1 MICIVCFSSS
11 TFEVVQN
18 ALKLWANNI
27 IPSLLPFFI
36 CIDLLKKTKFVNI
49 ISTLLTPIMKPLFNV
64 PGSGAF
70 ALSMGWLS
78 GYPTGAKITSE
89 LYQDGKCSFE
99 EASRLLAFTNT
110 SGPLFIIG
118 TCGIAMF
125 NDSKIGILLLIAHIL
140 GSITVGFV
148 LKNRFSSPNPACI
161 ISQKSEKINTSEDL
175 NLKNLGKFVG
185 ISIQNSFS
193 TLILIGGYIV
203 AFAII
208 RTYFKRTWHYFI
220 SFKSNMPE
228 YFGLSTSLLPY
239 IEATFCGLLE
249 VTNGLNI
256 LASLGTSTFTICL
269 ASFLLR
275 IWWHIYSNAS
285 SKYNCR

>member
-1 MICIVCFSSS
+1 MLCIVYFSSS
-11 TFEVVQN
+11 TFEVAQN
-18 ALKLWANNI
+18 ALKLWANNV

-49 ISTLLTPIMKPLFNV
+49 IGTLFTPIMKPLFNV
-64 PGSGAF
+64 PGTGAF

-89 LYQDGKCSFE
+89 LYQDGKCTFE
-99 EASRLLAFTNT
+99 GASRLLAFTNT

-125 NDSKIGILLLIAHIL
+125 NDSKIGVLLLISHIL
-140 GSITVGFV
+140 GSITVGFI
-148 LKNRFSSPNPACI
+148 LRNHFSSPNSASI

-175 NLKNLGKFVG
+175 SLKILGKSIG

-193 TLILIGGYIV
+193 TLMLIGGYIV
-203 AFAII
+203 TFAII
-208 RTYFKRTWHYFI
+208 RTYFKRIRYNLFYFQ
-220 SFKSNMPE
+220 SSMPE
-228 YFGLSTSLLPY
+228 YFGFSTSLLPY
-239 IEATFCGLLE
+239 IEATFFGLLE

-256 LASLGTSTFTICL
+256 LASLGTSSFTICL

-275 IWWHIYSNAS
+275 FWWNIYSNAS
-285 SKYNCR
+285 GKYNF

>member
-1 MICIVCFSSS
+1 MICIICFSSS
-11 TFEVVQN
+11 TFEIAQN
-18 ALKLWANNI
+18 SLKLWANNV

-36 CIDLLKKTKFVNI
+36 CIDLLKATPFVDLI
-49 ISTLLTPIMKPLFNV
+49 GTLLTPIMRPLFNV
-64 PGSGAF
+64 PGEGAF

-89 LYQDGKCSFE
+89 LYQDGKCNKA

-125 NDSKIGILLLIAHIL
+125 NNNKIGLLLLISHIL
-140 GSITVGFV
+140 GSITVG
-148 LKNRFSSPNPACI
+148 LILRNRFSSSNSSDI
-161 ISQKSEKINTSEDL
+161 ISRKSGKINTSEEL

-203 AFAII
+203 SFAII
-208 RTYFKRTWHYFI
+208 RTYFK
-220 SFKSNMPE
+220 
-228 YFGLSTSLLPY
+228 
-239 IEATFCGLLE
+239 
-249 VTNGLNI
+249 
-256 LASLGTSTFTICL
+256 
-269 ASFLLR
+269 
-275 IWWHIYSNAS
+275 
-285 SKYNCR
+285 

>member
-11 TFEVVQN
+11 TFEVAQN
-18 ALKLWANNI
+18 ALKLWANNV

-36 CIDLLKKTKFVNI
+36 CIDLLKNTPFVDI
-49 ISTLLTPIMKPLFNV
+49 IGKLLSPIMRPLFGV
-64 PGSGAF
+64 PGAGAF

-125 NDSKIGILLLIAHIL
+125 NNNKIGFLLLISHIL
-140 GSITVGFV
+140 GSITVGLV
-148 LKNRFSSPNPACI
+148 LKKRFHSPNLSDI
-161 ISQKSEKINTSEDL
+161 ISRKSGKINTSEDL

-185 ISIQNSFS
+185 SAIQNSFS
-193 TLILIGGYIV
+193 TLIMIGGYIV

-208 RTYFKRTWHYFI
+208 RTYF
-220 SFKSNMPE
+220 
-228 YFGLSTSLLPY
+228 
-239 IEATFCGLLE
+239 
-249 VTNGLNI
+249 
-256 LASLGTSTFTICL
+256 
-269 ASFLLR
+269 
-275 IWWHIYSNAS
+275 
-285 SKYNCR
+285 